1 MRPRCHLSPVER
13 CVEQHAKRAERL
25 PAPLWAKTDQDHVTV
40 TVMHVQ
46 CRRVA
51 LQVLLSQEIA

>member
-1 MRPRCHLSPVER
+1 MRSCCQPSAEQRR
-13 CVEQHAKRAERL
+13 IEQHAKCAERL

-40 TVMHVQ
+40 AVTHVQ

-51 LQVLLSQEIA
+51 PQVLLSQEIA